1 MCKTVSEN
9 TRKHQLNAKTFQRY
23 LKVSETGMAF
33 SLDSPNCNNP
43 PPHSLSDLQM
53 QTSEPKKS
61 AAKVKM

>member
-43 PPHSLSDLQM
+43 PPLSDLQM